1 MIQVGLTLKS
11 ISSRQVQTE
20 HQNIR
25 LPNSIGRSMLD
36 TAVPTLARRWRGGY
50 RIGEGH
56 CLDSTSLSGFKN
68 DNDARRCGCVRPQA
82 RQVLIAPAGKVDN
95 LSSLNFLFR
104 HFGRLQDVEA
114 TGIEKERMIPK

>member
-11 ISSRQVQTE
+11 ISSQQVQTE

-25 LPNSIGRSMLD
+25 LLNAIDRSMLD
-36 TAVPTLARRWRGGY
+36 TAVPTLSRCWDGGY

-56 CLDSTSLSGFKN
+56 CLSRSVSGFKN

-95 LSSLNFLFR
+95 LTSLNFFFR
-104 HFGRLQDVEA
+104 HFGRLQDIKA